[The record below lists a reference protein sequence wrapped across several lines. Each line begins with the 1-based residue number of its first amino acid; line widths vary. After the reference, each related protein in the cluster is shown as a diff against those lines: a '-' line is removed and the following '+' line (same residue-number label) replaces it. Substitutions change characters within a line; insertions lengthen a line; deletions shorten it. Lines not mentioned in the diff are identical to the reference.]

1 MPMPSLPRFLRS
13 PWTWIIVAALV
24 AGYAA
29 AGFVL
34 LPRLAADGIRTA
46 FRDRFHRTATVGQI
60 SFNPF
65 TLEVEAREFAVADAD
80 GGPLLAFDRLYINL
94 RLASLLLAAPDFK
107 AIALDGLRLRV
118 VRRPDGRLNIQDLI
132 PPPDPKAR
140 PDAPP
145 PRLWINELT
154 IRGGEATLV
163 DEAGGNALHVTLKP
177 ISFALRDFSTRSEG
191 NAYSLVARSS
201 RDEGLEWRGTFGLR
215 PLESQGRFVLKA
227 VKAETI
233 AELAR
238 ELLPV
243 GLSSGQLDLS
253 GSYEFAERGDSLALR
268 AKVEELT
275 VTALGLRTAGESADW
290 LQVPRTRVTGTSIDF
305 GARSLAVGLVAI
317 ERPHLLAAR
326 ARDGSLSLAR
336 VLAAPVPATAAAPA
350 ASSAPKPWTI
360 TVPDIRLSAAVVD
373 FEDRVPPTPATFHV
387 APIEIGVRGFASPAT
402 APLAVEL
409 NAGVNDGGRLAVKG
423 SLALEPLAG
432 TFSLEAGALAL
443 AALQPY
449 LASATAL
456 TLKGGT
462 AQCKGTLV
470 LRPGGRIEF
479 NGDAG
484 IDDLRSVDNA
494 FGEDFVKWRRLRA
507 AGMKAE
513 TQPFSLQVRELDA
526 EQPYAR
532 VIIGPNRVTNVRAML
547 APEAK
552 AAAGPPSAVPPV
564 RPATATGPK
573 AAPAAASR
581 PAALPIEIRL
591 VRVIDGSMNFADLSI
606 KPNFA
611 TGIQELNGTIKGL
624 SGRPDARAEVQID
637 GKVERY
643 APVKITGQVNYF
655 AAVTHTDLQMSFHN
669 MELTAFSP
677 YSGKFAGYRIDR
689 GKLSIDLNY
698 KVENRKL
705 EARHKL
711 IVSQLELGERV
722 ESPDATELPV
732 KLAVAL
738 LKDRDGVI
746 NLELPLISGS
756 LDDPEFSVA
765 PLIWKFLVGL
775 VTKIVTSPFALLG
788 SLFGA
793 GEELA
798 TVEFSPGSALLDAA
812 ARGRIATLAHALESR
827 PALNLDVPLVTNP
840 DVDRAAVSE
849 QRWQDQRRELARRRL
864 GARAAEPR
872 AIEALLASPGDY
884 RALLEEAYR
893 SAFQRRAEVPAAT
906 SAAGAPAPDP
916 NAQAIAWLEPA
927 LRSRIVVDPADLD
940 ELAKA
945 RASAVQVALLEGTGI
960 DPGRVFIVTGQ
971 GQGAAPAAA
980 SDKGQVRLQLALH

>member
-1 MPMPSLPRFLRS
+1 MPSLPRFLRS
-13 PWTWIIVAALV
+13 PRTWIIVAVLV

-34 LPRLAADGIRTA
+34 LPRLAADGVRAA
-46 FRDRFHRTATVGQI
+46 FRDRFHRTATVGQF

-65 TLEVEAREFAVADAD
+65 TLEVDVREFAVADAD
-80 GGPLLAFDRLYINL
+80 GGPLLAFDRLYVNL
-94 RLASLLLAAPDFK
+94 RLASVLLAAPDFK
-107 AIALDGLRLRV
+107 AIALNGLRLRV

-132 PPPDPKAR
+132 PPPDPKVR

-163 DEAGGNALHVTLKP
+163 DEAGGSALHVTLKP

-243 GLSSGQLDLS
+243 GLSSGQLDLN

-275 VTALGLRTAGESADW
+275 ITALGLRTAGESADW
-290 LQVPRTRVTGTSIDF
+290 LQVPRTRVTGTTIDL
-305 GARSLAVGLVAI
+305 GARSLAVGQVAI
-317 ERPHLLAAR
+317 EQPHLLASR

-336 VLAAPVPATAAAPA
+336 VLAAPVPPTAAAPA
-350 ASSAPKPWTI
+350 ATSTPKPWTI
-360 TVPDIRLSAAVVD
+360 TVPDIRLSAAIVD
-373 FEDRVPPTPATFHV
+373 FEDRVPSTPATLHV

-402 APLAVEL
+402 APVAVEL
-409 NAGVNDGGRLAVKG
+409 NAGINDGGRLAVKG

-432 TFSLEAGALAL
+432 TFSLEAGALGL
-443 AALQPY
+443 AVLQPY
-449 LASATAL
+449 LASSTAL

-462 AQCKGTLV
+462 AYCKGTLV
-470 LRPGGRIEF
+470 LQPGGRIEF

-494 FGEDFVKWRRLRA
+494 FGEDFIKWHRLRA
-507 AGMKAE
+507 NGMKAQ
-513 TQPFSLQVRELDA
+513 TQPFSLQVRELAA

-547 APEAK
+547 APVAN
-552 AAAGPPSAVPPV
+552 SATP
-564 RPATATGPK
+564 RT
-573 AAPAAASR
+573 APAPAST

-624 SGRPDARAEVQID
+624 SARPDARAEVHID

-643 APVKITGQVNYF
+643 APVTITGQVNYF

-738 LKDRDGVI
+738 LKDRDGDI
-746 NLELPLISGS
+746 KLELPLISGS

-765 PLIWKFLVGL
+765 PLIWRFLVGL

-812 ARGRIATLAHALESR
+812 ARGRIATLAHALEFR
-827 PALNLDVPLVTNP
+827 PAVNLDVPLVTSP
-840 DVDRAAVSE
+840 DADRAAIGE

-872 AIEALLASPGDY
+872 AIEALLASPADY

-893 SAFQRRAEVPAAT
+893 SAFQHRAEIPAPT
-906 SAAGAPAPDP
+906 PAAGAAASDP
-916 NAQAIAWLEPA
+916 NASAIAWLEPA

-945 RASAVQVALLEGTGI
+945 RASAVQFALLEGTGI

-971 GQGAAPAAA
+971 GPGAAPAAA
-980 SDKGQVRLQLALH
+980 TERGPVKLQLALH